1 MRRELA
7 ARLLRVFNDVQVVF
21 VLAVLVLAPRLTTIS
36 DRAVRAKNEV
46 EAGEDNPINAGAL
59 KKKRSSIGQDEFDDA
74 CNDASQGID
83 ALRAGDAT
91 APPPPPTLRAPPLE
105 AVLESVAPPV
115 ARAPGGPYFDEARR
129 QAVIAAVAGAGSEE
143 ERVKIVRAAFARSGP

>member
-1 MRRELA
+1 MDSHGA
-7 ARLLRVFNDVQVVF
+7 APAAPASPPSRKPDGKS
-21 VLAVLVLAPRLTTIS
+21 AVCPLS

-91 APPPPPTLRAPPLE
+91 APPPPPPALRAPPLE

-143 ERVKIVRAAFARSGP
+143 ERVKIMWAAFGRSGP

>member
-1 MRRELA
+1 MDSHDAPPA
-7 ARLLRVFNDVQVVF
+7 APASPPSRKPGGKSLKCPL
-21 VLAVLVLAPRLTTIS
+21 S

-74 CNDASQGID
+74 CNDASQGIG
-83 ALRAGDAT
+83 ALQAGDAT
-91 APPPPPTLRAPPLE
+91 APPPPPPVLRAQPLG

-129 QAVIAAVAGAGSEE
+129 QAVIDAIAGAGSEE
-143 ERVKIVRAAFARSGP
+143 ERVKIMWAAFGRSGP